1 MDGVAICLQTKGEMI
16 MGVPKDYTGK
26 KYGMLTQIRRL
37 EKSKKCSSKLPASYK
52 RTKTHEKHTR
62 AFDVGKLQA
71 SQKWRNEHEHEKT
84 AE

>member
-1 MDGVAICLQTKGEMI
+1 

-37 EKSKKCSSKLPASYK
+37 EKSKKWSSKLPASYK

-62 AFDVGKLQA
+62 AFDVGKL
-71 SQKWRNEHEHEKT
+71 N
-84 AE
+84 